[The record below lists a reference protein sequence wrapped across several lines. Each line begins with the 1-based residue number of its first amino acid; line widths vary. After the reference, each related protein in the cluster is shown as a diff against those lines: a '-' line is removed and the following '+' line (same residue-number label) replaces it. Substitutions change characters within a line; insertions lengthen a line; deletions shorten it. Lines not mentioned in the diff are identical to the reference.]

1 MCVCGGGGERQIFK
15 GVLNFLKTREGQ
27 IRVAS
32 GGVCVPCGG
41 WWVSVGSA
49 LSQEERGKERERDH
63 VCKLVFGLSGYYCSF
78 APVG

>member
-41 WWVSVGSA
+41 S
-49 LSQEERGKERERDH
+49 
-63 VCKLVFGLSGYYCSF
+63 LSGRRFLRRREGKREITFVSWCLDCQGII
-78 APVG
+78 AVLHQ